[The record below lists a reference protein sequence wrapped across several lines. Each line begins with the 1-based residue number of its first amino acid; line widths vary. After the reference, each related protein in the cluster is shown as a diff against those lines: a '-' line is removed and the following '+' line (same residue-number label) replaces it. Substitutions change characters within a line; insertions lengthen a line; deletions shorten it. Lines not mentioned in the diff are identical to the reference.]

1 VTASPA
7 ATFDAAGTS
16 LLVGTIVDNAGITRA
31 KSVPGN
37 RIGAAVASGI
47 GLSPVFAVMCV
58 DDHLT
63 QTDRYGGPAGDM
75 RLRPDL
81 SAAAVIDAGHGVAW
95 APLDQYNQDQAV
107 METCQRG
114 VLKRQEAAARSA
126 GLDFLLACEVEFTVF
141 TGPYTDPAHS
151 GPGYG
156 LRPWLQLEDF
166 GRALLAALAS
176 AGVEVEQLHPEYG
189 PGQLEISVAPR
200 SPVAAADQCVLAR
213 LVIERT
219 ARQHG
224 LTVSFAP
231 KTVPGAI
238 GNGAHLHFSATRDGQ
253 NVFAGGD
260 GPHGLTRDG
269 EAMIGGLVAH
279 LPGASGLLAPSV
291 LSYARLVPGMWSGA
305 YACWGLEN
313 REAAVRFIRGAAG
326 NQGATANVEVKCID
340 GASNPYLAAAAVLA
354 MALAGLASGLA
365 APPPA
370 DTDPDALTDAAR
382 QQAGIRRLPDSLPAA
397 LALLDGSGV
406 LRDALGSA
414 VVDCLVAVRRYEL
427 ERYGQ
432 LSEDERI
439 ALLVS
444 RY

>member
-1 VTASPA
+1 VTPGPVA
-7 ATFDAAGTS
+7 AFDAAATS

-31 KSVPGN
+31 KSVPGD
-37 RIGAAVASGI
+37 RIGAAVTHGI

-63 QTDRYGGPAGDM
+63 ETDRYGGPAGDM

-81 SAAAVIDAGHGVAW
+81 SAAAVIDAGHQVAW
-95 APLDQYNQDQAV
+95 APFDQYDQDLAL

-114 VLKRQEAAARSA
+114 ILRRQEAAARSA
-126 GLDFLLACEVEFTVF
+126 GLDFLMAYEVEFTVF
-141 TGPYTDPAHS
+141 TGHYTEPAHA

-156 LRPWLQLEDF
+156 LRPWLQLEEF
-166 GRALLAALAS
+166 GRALLSALAS
-176 AGVEVEQLHPEYG
+176 AGVAVEQLHPEYG
-189 PGQLEISVAPR
+189 PGQLEISMAPR
-200 SPVAAADQCVLAR
+200 SPVAAADQYVLAR

-238 GNGAHLHFSATRDGQ
+238 GNGAHLHFSAARDGQ
-253 NVFAGGD
+253 NVFAGGT
-260 GPHGLTRDG
+260 GPHGLTPDG
-269 EAMIGGLVAH
+269 AAMIGGLVAH
-279 LPGASGLLAPSV
+279 LPEAAGLLAPSV
-291 LSYARLVPGMWSGA
+291 ISYARLVPGMWSGA

-326 NQGATANVEVKCID
+326 SRGDSANVEVKSID

-354 MALAGLASGLA
+354 MALAGLAGGLA
-365 APPPA
+365 APEPA
-370 DTDPDALTDAAR
+370 DSDPGALTAAAR
-382 QQAGIRRLPDSLPAA
+382 EQAGISRMPDSLPGA
-397 LALLDGSGV
+397 LTLLAGSALIRG
-406 LRDALGSA
+406 ALGSA
-414 VVDCLVAVRRYEL
+414 VVDCLVAVRRYE
-427 ERYGQ
+427 EDRYGQ
-432 LSEDERI
+432 LPEDERI
-439 ALLVS
+439 ALLAR

>member
-1 VTASPA
+1 MTSGPA
-7 ATFDAAGTS
+7 APFDAAATS
-16 LLVGTIVDNAGITRA
+16 LLVGTIVDNAGIARA
-31 KSVPGN
+31 KSVPGD
-37 RIGAAVASGI
+37 RIGAAVERGI
-47 GLSPVFAVMCV
+47 GLSPVFAVMCA

-63 QTDRYGGPAGDM
+63 ETDRYGGPAGDM

-81 SAAAVIDAGHGVAW
+81 SAAAVIDAVHQVAW
-95 APLDQYNQDQAV
+95 APFDQYDQDHAV

-114 VLKRQEAAARSA
+114 VLKRQEAAGRSA
-126 GLDFLLACEVEFTVF
+126 GLEFLMAYEVEFTVF
-141 TGPYTDPAHS
+141 TGNYTEPAHA

-156 LRPWLQLEDF
+156 LRPWLQLEEF
-166 GRALLAALAS
+166 GRALLSALAS

-189 PGQLEISVAPR
+189 PGQLEISMAPR
-200 SPVAAADQCVLAR
+200 SPVAAADQYVLAR

-238 GNGAHLHFSATRDGQ
+238 GNGAHLHFSATRDGRSI
-253 NVFAGGD
+253 FAGGT

-279 LPGASGLLAPSV
+279 LPEAAGLLAPSV
-291 LSYARLVPGMWSGA
+291 ISYARLVPGLWSGA

-313 REAAVRFIRGAAG
+313 REASVRFIRGAPG
-326 NQGATANVEVKCID
+326 GPGSSANVEVKCID

-354 MALAGLASGLA
+354 MALAGLAGGLA
-365 APPPA
+365 APEPA
-370 DTDPDALTDAAR
+370 DRDPEALTATAR
-382 QQAGIRRLPDSLPAA
+382 QQAGIHRLPDSLPAA
-397 LALLDGSGV
+397 LTLLAGSALLRS
-406 LRDALGSA
+406 ALGSA
-414 VVDCLVAVRRYEL
+414 VVDCLVAVRRYEAD
-427 ERYGQ
+427 RYGD
-432 LSEDERI
+432 LPEDERI

>member
-1 VTASPA
+1 MTGSPPA
-7 ATFDAAGTS
+7 AFDPASTS

-31 KSVPGN
+31 KSVPGD

-63 QTDRYGGPAGDM
+63 ATDRYGGPAGDM

-81 SAAAVIDAGHGVAW
+81 AAAAVIDAAHRVAW
-95 APLDQYNQDQAV
+95 APLDQYDQDGAV

-126 GLDFLLACEVEFTVF
+126 GLEFLMAYEMEFTVF
-141 TGPYTDPAHS
+141 TGHYSDPAHA

-156 LRPWLQLEDF
+156 LRPWLQLEEF
-166 GRALLAALAS
+166 SRALLAALAS
-176 AGVEVEQLHPEYG
+176 AGVAVEQLHPEYG

-200 SPVAAADQCVLAR
+200 SPVAAADQYVLAR

-219 ARQHG
+219 AQQHG

-238 GNGAHLHFSATRDGQ
+238 GNGSHLHFSATREGR
-253 NVFAGGD
+253 NVFAGGT
-260 GPHGLTRDG
+260 GAHGLTPDG
-269 EAMIGGLVAH
+269 AALIGGLVAH
-279 LPGASGLLAPSV
+279 LPGACGLLAPSV
-291 LSYARLVPGMWSGA
+291 ISYARLVPGMWAGA

-313 REAAVRFIRGAAG
+313 REAAVRFIRATGNPSAA
-326 NQGATANVEVKCID
+326 NTEVKCID
-340 GASNPYLAAAAVLA
+340 GASNPYLAAAAVLG
-354 MALAGLASGLA
+354 MALAGLAAGLP
-365 APPPA
+365 APAPA
-370 DTDPDALTDAAR
+370 DRDPEALGAAAR
-382 QQAGIRRLPDSLPAA
+382 ERAGIHRLPGNLPEALDLLERSAVLRAA
-397 LALLDGSGV
+397 LGD
-406 LRDALGSA
+406 A
-414 VVDCLVAVRRYEL
+414 VVDCLVAVRRYEV

-432 LSEDERI
+432 LSDDERV